1 MKLLSL
7 SLCLEVIKMKNKS
20 LIIILITLL
29 ITLCIGLIIF
39 MIGMINGS
47 FHMPN
52 LFHITTSNQLIIDE
66 TYPSIAQITIDE
78 TASDIHIYSTDK
90 KQCRVVV
97 YGDKDYTN
105 IDMKNK
111 QLSIISKPKQSFFF
125 NNSSDKIDIY
135 LPKDYK
141 DKINITNNY
150 GDIKIENFKYS
161 QLDIDN
167 DFGDISIEEASQ
179 AKIKESTG
187 DINIGN
193 IKNINVENNFG
204 DTEIENITGELVIEA
219 DCGNINIDRI
229 NINKNSKIKCD
240 LGDVKIHSTNEIY
253 IDAKVDLGDVHINNN
268 YRHSNTTLNIEVDS
282 GDITIKN

>member
-29 ITLCIGLIIF
+29 TTLCIGLIIF

-105 IDMKNK
+105 I
-111 QLSIISKPKQSFFF
+111 
-125 NNSSDKIDIY
+125 
-135 LPKDYK
+135 
-141 DKINITNNY
+141 
-150 GDIKIENFKYS
+150 
-161 QLDIDN
+161 
-167 DFGDISIEEASQ
+167 
-179 AKIKESTG
+179 